1 MKYFDCHAD
10 TLTQVIKEGESLEK
24 NTCDIDLQRI
34 EKFADTYTQIFA
46 IWKNRKE
53 ILPGTES
60 SVFRKSYEKAIE
72 LLQKAENK
80 IRLCTSAKEMED
92 AHQNGKAAAFL
103 SVEDVSIM
111 GKDIERIREL
121 GFLFVLLSWNY
132 ENEYACGAAMNQE
145 QGLTDRG
152 RDIVKFLLQQ
162 GIVLDISHLS
172 DRGVEDLFQ
181 MTDKPIIASHSNVRA
196 LCNHPRNLKKEQ
208 IQELIRRKGLIGMNY
223 YRNFVGGTEDVEAI
237 IRHMDA
243 VLNLGG
249 EDVLVLGGDFD
260 GCSGEF
266 PDGIQGVQSMP
277 VLRKAMLEHGFGE
290 KLTEKVFFENARTF
304 IGRNL

>member
-10 TLTQVIKEGESLEK
+10 TLTQVIKEGEALEK
-24 NTCDIDLQRI
+24 NTCDIDLHRI

-53 ILPGTES
+53 ILPGMES
-60 SVFRKSYEKAIE
+60 SDFRKSYEKVME
-72 LLQKAENK
+72 LLRKAENK
-80 IRLCTSAKEMED
+80 IQLCTSAKEMED

-111 GKDIERIREL
+111 GKDVEQIREL

-132 ENEYACGAAMNQE
+132 ENEYACGAAFDQE

-152 RDIVKFLLQQ
+152 KDIVKFLLQQ

-223 YRNFVGGTEDVEAI
+223 YRNFVGGTEDIEAI
-237 IRHMDA
+237 IKHMDA

-260 GCSGEF
+260 GCSGKF
-266 PDGIQGVQSMP
+266 LDGIQGVQSMP

-290 KLTEKVFFENARTF
+290 KLTEKVFFENARAF

>member
-10 TLTQVIKEGESLEK
+10 TLTQIIKEGETLEK
-24 NTCDIDLQRI
+24 NTCDIDLYRI
-34 EKFADTYTQIFA
+34 DEFADTYTQIFA

-53 ILPGTES
+53 ILPGTER

-72 LLQKAENK
+72 LLQKEENK
-80 IRLCTSAKEMED
+80 IWLCTSEKEMED
-92 AHQNGKAAAFL
+92 AHQNGKAAVFL

-111 GKDIERIREL
+111 GEEVERIREL
-121 GFLFVLLSWNY
+121 GFSFALLSWNY
-132 ENEYACGAAMNQE
+132 ENEYACGAATNQE
-145 QGLTDRG
+145 QGLTDKG
-152 RDIVKFLLQQ
+152 RNIVKSLLQQ
-162 GIVLDISHLS
+162 GIILDISHLS
-172 DRGVEDLFQ
+172 DKGVEELFQ
-181 MTDKPIIASHSNVRA
+181 MTDKPIIASHSNVRT

-223 YRNFVGGTEDVEAI
+223 YRNFVGGTGDIEAI

-249 EDVLVLGGDFD
+249 EDTLALGGDFD

-266 PDGIQGVQSMP
+266 PDGIQGIQSIP
-277 VLRKAMLEHGFGE
+277 GLRKAMLEHGFGE
-290 KLTEKVFFENARTF
+290 RLVEKVFFENARAF
-304 IGRNL
+304 IERNL

>member
-132 ENEYACGAAMNQE
+132 ENEYACGAAMNQA

-208 IQELIRRKGLIGMNY
+208 IQELIRRKGL
-223 YRNFVGGTEDVEAI
+223 
-237 IRHMDA
+237 
-243 VLNLGG
+243 NLGG

-290 KLTEKVFFENARTF
+290 KLTEKVFFENARVF